1 MDDLEELQLLGRGG
15 YASSS
20 DLYAL
25 KRIPRSKIV
34 SEQQKL
40 RLEAEKFVLL
50 HATSPFLCR
59 GFESF
64 ATTAQVAF
72 LLEFIDGRALY
83 ECVWK
88 YRETGKFPEHVAKFF
103 AAQLVLAL
111 RDLHAQG
118 FIHRDLKSG
127 NVLVGKDGFIK
138 VIDFGLAKKLVGGA
152 DGDPTERTQ
161 SMCGTHYVM
170 APEVFYR
177 EAYGFAIDWWSLGVV
192 IYEMAV
198 GHPPWEYQCPAYS
211 TMDEYF
217 QLIKRVAS
225 SAHNYSEERLGD
237 DLRSLVSGLLKLNPR
252 ERLGRNGAAEV

>member
-1 MDDLEELQLLGRGG
+1 MLRSCLSNYFILRICTIF
-15 YASSS
+15 A
-20 DLYAL
+20 AL

-177 EAYGFAIDWWSLGVV
+177 EAYGFAIDWWYDSIDHKRRYLYICSPTALLCRQELGCRNLRDGCWAS
-192 IYEMAV
+192 AV
-198 GHPPWEYQCPAYS
+198 GVSVPGLQYHGRVFPANKARS
-211 TMDEYF
+211 KLGS
-217 QLIKRVAS
+217 QL
-225 SAHNYSEERLGD
+225 
-237 DLRSLVSGLLKLNPR
+237 LRR
-252 ERLGRNGAAEV
+252 ATRR